1 MEKGVFQ
8 VLATGGDPALGGDD
22 FDHAIAEHFLAERG
36 QRQDAGTLTS
46 GDAKMALVAARLAKE
61 CLSSQECGNW
71 SLDVGGE
78 RSIHALDRTRLEAL
92 ITPLVDR
99 AIRICSEVLDDAG
112 LAPTAIEGVVLVG
125 GSTRVPLVHRRVA
138 AMFAREPLASINPEE
153 VVALGAA
160 LQAEALTQG
169 SDTLLLD
176 VTPLS
181 LGLETMGGIVE
192 KIIHRNTPIPVAKA
206 QEFTTFQ
213 DGQTALAL
221 HVVQGEREMADQ
233 CRSLARF
240 ELHGIPPMVAGAARV
255 RVSFAVDADGLL
267 TVSAREVTT
276 GVEQHVEV
284 KPSYGLSDDEMA
296 AMLEESMRNAADDM
310 ARRLLAEAR
319 VEAERLENAVTAAI
333 ATDGDLIDAAER
345 RVVGTAIEDL
355 RRAVQGTDRETIQEA
370 VASLEQATRPFAERR
385 MDRGIRQALRGHDVG
400 EFEQQERR
408 EARGG

>member
-1 MEKGVFQ
+1 
-8 VLATGGDPALGGDD
+8 
-22 FDHAIAEHFLAERG
+22 
-36 QRQDAGTLTS
+36 
-46 GDAKMALVAARLAKE
+46 
-61 CLSSQECGNW
+61 
-71 SLDVGGE
+71 
-78 RSIHALDRTRLEAL
+78 
-92 ITPLVDR
+92 
-99 AIRICSEVLDDAG
+99 
-112 LAPTAIEGVVLVG
+112 
-125 GSTRVPLVHRRVA
+125 
-138 AMFAREPLASINPEE
+138 MFGREPLAHINPEE

-240 ELHGIPPMVAGAARV
+240 ELHGIPPMVAGAARI
-255 RVSFAVDADGLL
+255 RVGFAVDADGLL

-284 KPSYGLSDDEMA
+284 KPSYGLSDEEMA
-296 AMLEESMRNAADDM
+296 GMLRESMRNAADDM
-310 ARRLLAEAR
+310 ARRLLVEAR
-319 VEAERLENAVTAAI
+319 VEAERMVNAVVAAI
-333 ATDGDLIDAAER
+333 EVDGDLLEVSER
-345 RVVGTAIEDL
+345 EDVGAAIEDV
-355 RRAVQGTDRETIQEA
+355 RRAVAGTDRDAINAA
-370 VASLEQATRPFAERR
+370 VAALEQATRRFAERR
-385 MDRGIRQALRGHDVG
+385 MDRGIRQALRGHEVG
-400 EFEQQERR
+400 EFEQQAAR
-408 EARGG
+408 EARGS